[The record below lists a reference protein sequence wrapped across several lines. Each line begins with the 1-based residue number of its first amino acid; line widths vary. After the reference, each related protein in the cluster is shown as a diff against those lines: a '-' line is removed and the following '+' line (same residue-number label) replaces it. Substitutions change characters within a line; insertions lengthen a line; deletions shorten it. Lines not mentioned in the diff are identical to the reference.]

1 MSLVGVTTRD
11 MSWRDEDGR
20 PRFPA
25 LPIRPSRIVH
35 DSNEIVDLLVA
46 QRVHSPH
53 PAEVLSVRAFALARP
68 GDHARRAERV
78 RGSRGEA
85 GRIDRP
91 RASRYPKHL
100 RILQLRPSLQS
111 P

>member
-53 PAEVLSVRAFALARP
+53 PAEVLPCSPADAVAGLPWTTRTSPKLDGARAVPRLGCSGGAAFAGIRS
-68 GDHARRAERV
+68 RA
-78 RGSRGEA
+78 
-85 GRIDRP
+85 
-91 RASRYPKHL
+91 
-100 RILQLRPSLQS
+100 
-111 P
+111 